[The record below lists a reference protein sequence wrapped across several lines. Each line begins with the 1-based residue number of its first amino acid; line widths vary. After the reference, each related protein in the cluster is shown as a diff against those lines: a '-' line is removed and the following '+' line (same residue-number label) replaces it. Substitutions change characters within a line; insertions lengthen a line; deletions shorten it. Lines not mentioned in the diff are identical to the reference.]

1 MKTHIRSIIVAI
13 FALSVSSCSKN
24 DDLQFVDSLTD
35 MHNTFWIC
43 NRNTHIAVY
52 DEHRTF
58 LYEVPDDSGDAISGG
73 LVSYIYLT
81 NDRFCSFYEMIGN
94 PLQRFVYSEDLYVYN
109 PSAKILKA
117 GEMEYTLIEFSKER
131 LQLQYAE
138 KRDSKTYVYTKTYEP
153 WLGNN
158 KSWNEW
164 VDYMNSE
171 NSKLQ

>member
-1 MKTHIRSIIVAI
+1 MKKIVVI
-13 FALSVSSCSKN
+13 LLSVFAFVACSK
-24 DDLQFVDSLTD
+24 DDNVQFVDSMDDLN
-35 MHNTFWIC
+35 NTFWMC
-43 NRNTHIAVY
+43 NRNIHIAVY

-58 LYEVPDDSGDAISGG
+58 LYEVPDDSGDAVSGG
-73 LVSYIYLT
+73 LISYIYLT
-81 NDRFCSFYEMIGN
+81 NDRFCTFYEMIGN
-94 PLQRFVYSEDLYVYN
+94 PLQRFVYSEDSYFYN

-117 GEMEYTLIEFSKER
+117 GEIEYTLIEFSKER

-138 KRDSKTYVYTKTYEP
+138 ERDSKTYVYTKTYEP